1 MIMRPRRLLLLLAM
15 LAITACTS
23 PHLDQ
28 KAVGFGQLPPI
39 TREYRA
45 RILSWARHFYV
56 ETRPPGPAVISD
68 PVLIR
73 DATGRLLWLVCVEAP
88 SGLPRPERLA
98 FGFAPA
104 DYFSAPLE
112 RRGATLTPET
122 CGEHPLAFR
131 PFPAFG
137 RS

>member
-1 MIMRPRRLLLLLAM
+1 MITQLRRLTLLAM
-15 LAITACTS
+15 LTLAACT
-23 PHLDQ
+23 PPRLDQ
-28 KAVGFGQLPPI
+28 EEVGFGRLPPI
-39 TREYRA
+39 TRDYRA

-56 ETRPPGPAVISD
+56 GIRPTGPASISD
-68 PVLIR
+68 PLLIR
-73 DATGRLLWLVCVEAP
+73 DATGRLLWLVCVETP
-88 SGLPRPERLA
+88 SVLPRPERLA

-122 CGEHPLAFR
+122 CGEHPLALR